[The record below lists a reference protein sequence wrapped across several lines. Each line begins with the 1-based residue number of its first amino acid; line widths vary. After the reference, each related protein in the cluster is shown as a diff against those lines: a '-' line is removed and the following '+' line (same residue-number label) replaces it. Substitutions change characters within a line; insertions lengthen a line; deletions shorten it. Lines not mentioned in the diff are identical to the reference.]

1 MLQTL
6 REDTGMG
13 FVFVQHLDPKHVSI
27 LTELLQRQT
36 KMRVEEAGE
45 GMPVEPNH
53 IYVIPRDRHMG
64 MKRGV
69 LTLSPRVDSPLP
81 HMPIDP
87 FLRSLAADRKS
98 KAIGVVLSGNAFD
111 GALGMMAIKAAVGIT
126 FAQSSE
132 SAKHDGMPRAA
143 AAFGCIDFVLSPREI
158 AKELAR
164 LGEHPYIS
172 PAPRKGDKE
181 PAAGT
186 WESIRRI
193 LELLHNATGV
203 DFTYYK
209 ADIIRRRILRRI
221 ALRRVEALDDYIARL
236 GSDPAEQQALYD
248 DILINVTEFF
258 RDPEIFEQLK
268 KLVFPKIAPRG
279 HNATGIR
286 IWVPAHQSHQFEP
299 GHSAAGP
306 RGGGGNRD
314 VDAEGLRGKGSERAV
329 LFAPDSS
336 LLDRGRQS
344 GWRGHCDGG
353 SRSGTPEHGVGGR
366 ACDDGRGFS
375 GGRRP
380 EVERGIA
387 CVRRRIVDGLGKRA
401 ARPGARTS

>member
-1 MLQTL
+1 
-6 REDTGMG
+6 MG

-111 GALGMMAIKAAVGIT
+111 GALGMMAIK
-126 FAQSSE
+126 
-132 SAKHDGMPRAA
+132 
-143 AAFGCIDFVLSPREI
+143 
-158 AKELAR
+158 
-164 LGEHPYIS
+164 
-172 PAPRKGDKE
+172 
-181 PAAGT
+181 AAGT

-329 LFAPDSS
+329 VFAPDSS